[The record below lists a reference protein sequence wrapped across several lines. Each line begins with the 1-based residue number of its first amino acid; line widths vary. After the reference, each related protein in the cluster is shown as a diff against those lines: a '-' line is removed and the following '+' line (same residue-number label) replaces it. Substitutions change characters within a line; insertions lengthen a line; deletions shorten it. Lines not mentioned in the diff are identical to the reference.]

1 MGCVCGCSVLL
12 RGFLRGCGG
21 GCNNEE
27 GFLKGCVC
35 GCNNEEGCVK
45 GCACGYNQEEELL
58 TIAAHCWVPAG
69 NLWVES
75 RRGVSAA
82 VRAQRG
88 GEVKGRAEE
97 ANTQEQ
103 SL

>member
-1 MGCVCGCSVLL
+1 MSFLKGCVCGCILK
-12 RGFLRGCGG
+12 GFWRGCACGCC

-35 GCNNEEGCVK
+35 G
-45 GCACGYNQEEELL
+45 YNQEEELL
-58 TIAAHCWVPAG
+58 TIVAHCWVPAG

-75 RRGVSAA
+75 RKGVSAV

-88 GEVKGRAEE
+88 GEVKGRGAE